1 MSALGER
8 TLIQHLTDPE
18 SLEVLAREG
27 LSLDVIPT
35 EELRRVIVFS
45 LDYFH
50 QNGRNKAPSEA
61 VLRTEYGDLLDD
73 HEIALEAPEDS
84 IEWAIDDLKGTYVF
98 KESQSFNKRFAT
110 DRSEAETGDRVDV
123 LTEYASELVRQSMK
137 LQDHQSFSDAREG
150 LKERMAAYDERALDR
165 DRFYGMTFGLD
176 QIDAYTRGIHLGEL
190 AILAAGPKVGKSYML
205 GRVALEEWRRG
216 KTVVLYTLENSVEM
230 TLDRIACLATGTNS
244 RDWQRGAVNPDQ
256 VEAIK
261 KVIEEM
267 SESDH
272 PLYVIQPPVN
282 KRMVEHFVREAQLLG
297 ADSLLI
303 DQLTFITPPDS
314 SIPRTLQIRDITHEL
329 KTMISTGRDR
339 MPCLM
344 AHQINR
350 EGVKAAAKTGYL
362 EMHHLAESS
371 EVERTAD
378 WVFSL
383 YRSKDEVATNMAK
396 FQTLAARR
404 EDPRHFQMNWNV
416 GVGLI
421 GVRNQIELD

>member
-1 MSALGER
+1 
-8 TLIQHLTDPE
+8 
-18 SLEVLAREG
+18 
-27 LSLDVIPT
+27 
-35 EELRRVIVFS
+35 
-45 LDYFH
+45 
-50 QNGRNKAPSEA
+50 
-61 VLRTEYGDLLDD
+61 
-73 HEIALEAPEDS
+73 
-84 IEWAIDDLKGTYVF
+84 
-98 KESQSFNKRFAT
+98 
-110 DRSEAETGDRVDV
+110 
-123 LTEYASELVRQSMK
+123 
-137 LQDHQSFSDAREG
+137 
-150 LKERMAAYDERALDR
+150 
-165 DRFYGMTFGLD
+165 
-176 QIDAYTRGIHLGEL
+176 
-190 AILAAGPKVGKSYML
+190 
-205 GRVALEEWRRG
+205 
-216 KTVVLYTLENSVEM
+216 VVLYTLENSVEM